1 MLSFKNIILVLF
13 VIGLIMITH
22 EVTKISYSCPK
33 KEIEYKYLPRTMDMD
48 LQDSAE
54 VEKIFKTMFERAEP
68 WVGTSRAD
76 SNKFR
81 RIVN

>member
-13 VIGLIMITH
+13 IIGLVMITH
-22 EVTKISYSCPK
+22 EATKMTYKCPK
-33 KEIEYKYLPRTMDMD
+33 KEIKYKYLPRTLD
-48 LQDSAE
+48 LDVADSAE

-68 WVGTSRAD
+68 WLGTSRAD

-81 RIVN
+81 KIVA